1 VCASKS
7 ANLRGNDYDIEL
19 SHDLSEG
26 ESKIQ
31 MSTVLGAGVKAT
43 GTLSN
48 NGGAVGKSY
57 EVSYDTDLNAGRT
70 LSATVNPEAGS
81 GEIEYVDES
90 TFDGTLTA
98 NIPLGGSPSV
108 TFKRSFGF

>member
-1 VCASKS
+1 MPC
-7 ANLRGNDYDIEL
+7 GP
-19 SHDLSEG
+19 
-26 ESKIQ
+26 
-31 MSTVLGAGVKAT
+31 
-43 GTLSN
+43 TLLP
-48 NGGAVGKSY
+48 VPLCVPYFLQSY
-57 EVSYDTDLNAGRT
+57 EVSYDTNLNAGRS
-70 LSATVNPEAGS
+70 LSATVNPDAGT

>member
-1 VCASKS
+1 MRNLLAPDTPHKNSKTS
-7 ANLRGNDYDIEL
+7 LGLPPPLQPLPPPLPACLRL
-19 SHDLSEG
+19 
-26 ESKIQ
+26 
-31 MSTVLGAGVKAT
+31 AC
-43 GTLSN
+43 TLQ
-48 NGGAVGKSY
+48 SY

-90 TFDGTLTA
+90 TLDGTLTA

>member
-1 VCASKS
+1 MSSPGRSSSPIQSSPHEREKLACPRHAPQKLKNFSWPPPPFPPC
-7 ANLRGNDYDIEL
+7 LRL
-19 SHDLSEG
+19 
-26 ESKIQ
+26 
-31 MSTVLGAGVKAT
+31 AC
-43 GTLSN
+43 TLQ
-48 NGGAVGKSY
+48 SY